1 MGLLFNKSNQL
12 LSNIHLHPAMKPLFR
27 LLAVFIALAVTTM
40 ALLAAPDSK
49 PANPVP
55 AARSE
60 LWQQVKEA
68 ESKQRPKTAI
78 ELLDKIISSARD
90 QQQFPE
96 AVKAL
101 AKKITFEGQIQ
112 GNRAE
117 EQIQRLEEVIK
128 QWPQDAHPILETVLA
143 QWYWSYFQQNRWR
156 FLQRT
161 RTDSSPGNDIQTWD
175 LARILAEID
184 QHFTA
189 ALKTEQVLK
198 KIPIADWDDLLEKG
212 NLPDSYRPTL
222 YDFIAFEA
230 LRFYSSGEQAGSQA
244 QDAFVLSTDSA
255 AFNSPEQFLAWK
267 LPNTDEGSLTLK
279 ALSLYQQLLTFHQND
294 NNPDATIDAD
304 LGRLEF
310 AFSKAFGENKNERYQ
325 AALKHFITKN
335 QQHQISARAQAD
347 LAALLQSEDQ
357 LVEARKVALAGAAA
371 FPGSPGS
378 NRCANIVT
386 RIEHPSLEISAE
398 RVWNQAGPEVSV
410 NYRNLTKV
418 HFRVYR
424 YSWDEMR
431 KKNFWNPDTLNDRKK
446 IDLLLGKKA
455 QREWSVDLPIT
466 ADYQIRTEAVT
477 VPDDLEAGF
486 YFILSSNKKDFR
498 DEKQNQV
505 RISGFWVSRLAL
517 IMRSSYS
524 SDQIEGFV
532 LDAIT
537 GEPVKGVKITAW
549 TKKGRKK
556 TFWTGSVKTDHN
568 GLFHFKGKTHT
579 SYQLL
584 AEHQGQAISTMRQ
597 IRSGQSYK
605 ERPQERT
612 YFFADRALY
621 RPGQTI
627 QYKGLSVFYD
637 QKKNDYH
644 TLKQQKVTVIFQDVN
659 GKEIAKQ
666 THTSN
671 AFGSFSGSFTAP
683 RDRLMGRMTLL
694 TKNPAGSTAVT
705 VEEYK
710 RPKFKVDLASPTK
723 PAKLGEKVTVSGTA
737 SAYTG
742 AAIDGARVSYRVVR
756 QVHYPSWWGWCFWW
770 RQPQSGNQEIAHGIT
785 TSNKDGSFDIPFTAK
800 PAPGVS
806 EEDEATFQFT
816 IYADVTDNAGETRS
830 DQRSVKLGF
839 TTLKASLFAEQWQV
853 TDKAVE
859 ISVNTSSLDDAPLAA
874 KGLIKIYP
882 LEQPDKVQRA
892 RLTSNSYRWQQAGPP
907 QPDPAN
913 PDSWKN
919 GKLFAEI
926 PFVTDKEG
934 KGTVSLKLQGGIYR
948 AILESTDSFGKKIQ
962 AQFPIRVF
970 DAQAKKLSIKI
981 PFQIASPKWSLQPGD
996 TFTGLWGSGYDQAQA
1011 LVEIFHRG
1019 KAIQRYWTTAGQSQ
1033 SLIKQKI
1040 GEEHRGG
1047 FHCFVTMVK
1056 DNRAYTQRRKI
1067 SVPWSNKNLTIK
1079 WQRHRSKLEP
1089 GSQEKWSVI
1098 ISGPDAQKKAGE
1110 LSEMVATLYD
1120 QSLDAYLPHHWTQNM
1135 SVFYQDQYNFNFQFQ
1150 NRLNS
1155 MNHIRGNWR
1164 LGLLNGTLRYRH
1176 FPNEITRIN
1185 RSPRKLRKSRAM
1197 MSRRT
1202 DGGGFDEGINVVA
1215 AAPMLAEESAADP
1228 FADDSGGGGFAADT
1242 APASSVNLDQVS
1254 ARTNLSETAF
1264 FLTHLTS
1271 LKDGSVKLDFTMPEA
1286 LTSWKFFAFAH
1297 DQELRS
1303 GFLTDSVITAKDLM
1317 LQPNPPRFLREGDTL
1332 EFSVKLSNQSEQIM
1346 KGKVRLSLSDARTLD
1361 PADKQLGNQQPEL
1374 DFEIPAKESRSYSW
1388 KLHVPDGQGFLIYK
1402 AVASTGKLSDGEE
1415 GFLPVLSRR
1424 ILVTESLPLP
1434 IRGKGEKTFEFEK
1447 LLKSADSDSLQ
1458 HQSLTVQMVSNP
1470 SWYAVMALPYLME
1483 FPHECSEQIFNR
1495 YYANTLAQHLVTS
1508 DAKIERIFKQWQGTD
1523 ALDSPLEKN
1532 QDLKQVML
1540 EETPWL
1546 RQSNKESEA
1555 RKNVGILFDK
1565 NRTRSELKRALRK
1578 LAQQQENNGLWP
1590 WFPGGRGNEF
1600 ISLYISTGF
1609 GRLRHLGVKDI
1620 DVTPA
1625 IKSLKALDAWIDKS
1639 YRQILAKGHSDE
1651 NHLSP
1656 NICFYLYGRSFFL
1669 NDQKIDP
1676 QHQKALTY
1684 FHGQAK
1690 KYWPKLNNR
1699 QNQAHL
1705 AIALQRF
1712 DVFPQTSKD
1721 IMVSL
1726 KERAIN
1732 DEELGMF
1739 WRDTEFNYWWYRAPI
1754 ETQAMM
1760 IEAFDEV
1767 AKDKAAVEDLKVWL
1781 LKQKQTQ
1788 DWKTT
1793 KATADAIYALLLRG
1807 TNLLASD
1814 ELVEVSLAGKTLVA
1828 EKVEAG
1834 TGFYQQRFGKGEIQ
1848 AEQGKVKISKKDDGV
1863 AWGSLH
1869 WQYLETIEKITPH
1882 EGTPLTLKKTLWLK
1896 QNSDKG
1902 PVLKAIKADTPLQ
1915 VGDELLVRLE
1925 LRSDRDM
1932 EYLHLKDQRGS
1943 GTEPVNVLSRYK
1955 YQDGLGYYE
1964 STRDTASHF
1973 FIDYLPKGTY
1983 VFEYSLRIFHKGSY
1997 QSGMANIQCMYAPE
2011 FNSHSQ
2017 SFQLK
2022 VQ

>member
-1 MGLLFNKSNQL
+1 
-12 LSNIHLHPAMKPLFR
+12 MKPIFPLLVLFFF
-27 LLAVFIALAVTTM
+27 LSS
-40 ALLAAPDSK
+40 APLTLQSA
-49 PANPVP
+49 PTPRN
-55 AARSE
+55 E

-68 ESKQRPKTAI
+68 QNKQRPKTAI
-78 ELLDKIISSARD
+78 EALDKIITSARD

-101 AKKITFEGQIQ
+101 VKKITFEGQIQ

-117 EQIQRLEEVIK
+117 EQIQRLEKVIK
-128 QWPQDAHPILETVLA
+128 QWPKEAHPILETVLA

-161 RTDSSPGNDIQTWD
+161 RTGASPGNDIQTWD
-175 LARILAEID
+175 LPRILAEID
-184 QHFTA
+184 QHFTT
-189 ALKTEQVLK
+189 ALKAASALQ
-198 KIPIADWDDLLEKG
+198 KIPIADWADLLEKG

-244 QDAFVLSTDSA
+244 QDAFVLSSDSA
-255 AFNSPEQFLAWK
+255 AFDSQEQFLAWK
-267 LPNTDEGSLTLK
+267 LPNSDEDSLTLK
-279 ALSLYQQLLTFHQND
+279 ALNLYQRVLSFHQND
-294 NNPDATIDAD
+294 TKPDATIDAN

-310 AFSKAFGENKNERYQ
+310 AFSKAFGENKNDRYQ
-325 AALKHFITKN
+325 AALKRFIAKN
-335 QQHQISARAQAD
+335 QKHQISTRAQAD
-347 LAALLQSEDQ
+347 LATLLRSENQ
-357 LVEARKVALAGAAA
+357 LMEARKVALAGAAA
-371 FPGSPGS
+371 FPGSLGS
-378 NRCANIVT
+378 NRCANIVSQ
-386 RIEHPSLEISAE
+386 IEHPSLEISAE

-410 NYRNLTKV
+410 NYRNLKKV
-418 HFRVYR
+418 HFRIYR
-424 YSWDEMR
+424 YSWDELR
-431 KKNFWNPDTLNDRKK
+431 GKNFWNPDTLNDRKQ
-446 IDLLLGKKA
+446 IDQLLTKKA

-466 ADYQIRTEAVT
+466 ADYKKRREAIT
-477 VPDDLEAGF
+477 VPDDLDAGF
-486 YFILSSNKKDFR
+486 YFLLSSHKKDFR
-498 DEKQNQV
+498 DKKQNQV

-517 IMRSSYS
+517 IMRTSYS
-524 SDQIEGFV
+524 SDQIAGFV
-532 LDAIT
+532 LDALS
-537 GEPVKGVKITAW
+537 GEPVKGAKITAW
-549 TKKGRKK
+549 TEKGRKK
-556 TFWTGSVKTDHN
+556 PFWTGSVKTDAN
-568 GLFHFKGKTHT
+568 GLFHFKGKKNT
-579 SYQLL
+579 SYLLL
-584 AEHQGQAISTMRQ
+584 AEHQGQAVSTMRQ
-597 IRSGQSYK
+597 MASGSPTK
-605 ERPQERT
+605 DRPHEQT
-612 YFFADRALY
+612 YFFTDRALY

-627 QYKGLSVFYD
+627 RYKGLSVYFD

-644 TLKQQKVTVIFQDVN
+644 TIKRREITVIFQDVN
-659 GKEIAKQ
+659 GKEITKQ

-683 RDRLMGRMTLL
+683 RDRLMGRMNILSTS
-694 TKNPAGSTAVT
+694 PGGSTSIT

-710 RPKFKVDLASPTK
+710 RPKFKVDLASPAK
-723 PAKLGEKVTVSGTA
+723 PAKLGEKVVVSGKAT
-737 SAYTG
+737 AYTG
-742 AAIDGARVSYRVVR
+742 AAIDGAKVRYRIMR

-770 RQPQSGNQEIAHGIT
+770 RQPQGGSQEIAHGTT
-785 TSNKDGSFDIPFTAK
+785 TSKQNGSFDIPFTAK

-806 EEDEATFQFT
+806 EEDEATFRFT
-816 IYADVTDNAGETRS
+816 VYADVTDKAGETRS

-839 TTLKASLFAEQWQV
+839 TTLKASLFAEQWQE
-853 TDKAVE
+853 TGKAVE
-859 ISVNTSSLDDAPLAA
+859 ISVNTSSLDEAPRAA
-874 KGLIKIYP
+874 KGLIKIYS
-882 LEQPDKVQRA
+882 LEQPDKVQRT
-892 RLTSNSYRWQQAGPP
+892 RLASNTYHWRQATPP

-913 PDSWKN
+913 PNSWEN
-919 GKLFAEI
+919 GKLFAQV
-926 PFVTDKEG
+926 PFATDKKG
-934 KGTVSLKLQGGIYR
+934 KGTISLKLKEGIYR
-948 AILESTDSFGKKIQ
+948 AILESTDAFGKKIQ
-962 AQFPIRVF
+962 AQYPIRVF
-970 DAQAKKLSIKI
+970 DTQAKKLAIKI
-981 PFQIASPKWSLQPGD
+981 PFQVASPKWSLQPGD

-1019 KAIQRYWTTAGQSQ
+1019 KAIQRYWTTAGESQ
-1033 SLIKQKI
+1033 SLIQQKI

-1047 FHCFVTMVK
+1047 LNLFVTMIK

-1067 SVPWSNKNLTIK
+1067 TVPWSNKNLTIK

-1098 ISGPDAQKKAGE
+1098 ISGSDAQRKAGE
-1110 LSEMVATLYD
+1110 LREMVATLYD
-1120 QSLDAYLPHHWTQNM
+1120 ESLDAYLPHRWMQRLN
-1135 SVFYQDQYNFNFQFQ
+1135 VFYQDEYHLNVQFQ
-1150 NRLNS
+1150 NRLNA
-1155 MNHIRGNWR
+1155 MNHIRGNWS
-1164 LGLLNGTLRYRH
+1164 LALLDGTLRYRH
-1176 FPNEITRIN
+1176 FPDEITRM
-1185 RSPRKLRKSRAM
+1185 PRAPQLLTKRRMSMKSM
-1197 MSRRT
+1197 
-1202 DGGGFDEGINVVA
+1202 GGFGDHSDAVAISGLA
-1215 AAPMLAEESAADP
+1215 AAPMAEESAADP
-1228 FADDSGGGGFAADT
+1228 FADDGGGGGGFAADV
-1242 APASSVNLDQVS
+1242 APAASINLDQVS

-1264 FLTHLTS
+1264 FLPHLTS
-1271 LKDGSVKLDFTMPEA
+1271 LEDGSVKLDFTMPEA

-1303 GFLTDSVITAKDLM
+1303 GFLSDSVITAKDLM

-1332 EFSVKLSNQSEQIM
+1332 EFSVKLSNQSDQIM

-1361 PADKQLGNQQPEL
+1361 PADQALGNQNPQL
-1374 DFEIPAKESRSYSW
+1374 DFEIPAKQSRSYSW
-1388 KLHVPDGQGFLIYK
+1388 KLQVPDGQGFLIYK

-1415 GFLPVLSRR
+1415 GYLPVLPRR

-1447 LLKSADSDSLQ
+1447 LLKSADSDTLQ

-1470 SWYAVMALPYLME
+1470 SWYAIMALPYLME
-1483 FPHECSEQIFNR
+1483 YPHQCSEQIFNR
-1495 YYANTLAQHLVTS
+1495 YYANALAQHLVTS
-1508 DAKIERIFKQWQGTD
+1508 DPKIEKVFKQWQGTD

-1546 RQSNKESEA
+1546 RQSSNESEA

-1565 NRTRSELKRALRK
+1565 NRTRTELKRALQQ

-1625 IKSLKALDAWIDKS
+1625 IKSLKALDSWIDKS
-1639 YRQILAKGHSDE
+1639 YRQILADGHPDE

-1656 NICFYLYGRSFFL
+1656 TICYYLYGRSFFL
-1669 NDQKIDP
+1669 NDQKIAA

-1690 KYWPKLNNR
+1690 KYWPKLSNR

-1721 IMVSL
+1721 IMISL
-1726 KERAIN
+1726 KERAIH
-1732 DEELGMF
+1732 DEKLGMF
-1739 WRDTEFNYWWYRAPI
+1739 WRDTELNYWWYRAPI

-1807 TNLLASD
+1807 TDLLASD
-1814 ELVEVSLAGKTLVA
+1814 ELVEVSLAGKTITPQ
-1828 EKVEAG
+1828 KVEAG
-1834 TGFYQQRFGKGEIQ
+1834 TGFYEQRFGKGEILAQ
-1848 AEQGKVKISKKDDGV
+1848 QGKVKISKKDDGV

-1869 WQYLETIEKITPH
+1869 WQYLESIEKITPH
-1882 EGTPLTLKKTLWLK
+1882 EGTPLTLKKTLWRK
-1896 QNSDKG
+1896 ENSDKG
-1902 PVLKAIKADTPLQ
+1902 PVLKPVRADTTLQ
-1915 VGDELLVRLE
+1915 VGDELVVRLE

-1943 GTEPVNVLSRYK
+1943 GTEPINVLSRYK
-1955 YQDGLGYYE
+1955 YQDGLGYYQ

-1973 FIDYLPKGTY
+1973 FIDYLPKGSY

-2022 VQ
+2022 VE